1 MSCRPEIYK
10 NESVSSGRIGWC
22 SSSNG
27 RGACSFT
34 DRYLT
39 VALQM
44 FLYLSY
50 SKSVPSRL
58 LQAPNQLE
66 ALKVMSKVVA
76 DTGELEQI
84 KRFTPIDATT
94 NPTLVY
100 KAMQMPQ
107 YSSLLDEAIAAEGKG
122 AGINSIA
129 DRLAVKV
136 GSEVLKLVP
145 GRVST
150 EVDARLSYD
159 TQKTV
164 DKALH
169 IIDMYGQEGYDA
181 NRIYIKIAS
190 TWEGIRAC
198 EKLQREGIDCNMTLL
213 FSFAQAAACAD
224 AGAALISPFVG
235 RILDW
240 YKKHKQREYEPEE
253 DPGVV
258 SVKRIY
264 SYYKQ
269 YGYRTTV
276 MAASFRS
283 VGEVRALAGC
293 DAITIS
299 PALLEQL
306 ENSTDPLPYSLW
318 PSMGGCVD
326 PRYDLG
332 GGAQHVFDQMHGGDA
347 MAVDK
352 LKEGVDGFAADAE
365 RLEAL
370 LSERLLK

>member
-1 MSCRPEIYK
+1 MSR
-10 NESVSSGRIGWC
+10 
-22 SSSNG
+22 
-27 RGACSFT
+27 
-34 DRYLT
+34 
-39 VALQM
+39 
-44 FLYLSY
+44 
-50 SKSVPSRL
+50 
-58 LQAPNQLE
+58 
-66 ALKVMSKVVA
+66 VVA

-84 KRFTPIDATT
+84 KRFSPEDATT
-94 NPTLVY
+94 NPSLIY
-100 KAMQMPQ
+100 KAVQLPK
-107 YSSLLDEAIAAEGKG
+107 YADFLDKAIAAEGRG
-122 AGINSIA
+122 ASVSAIA
-129 DRLAVKV
+129 DRLAVMI
-136 GSEVLKLVP
+136 GGEVLRLVP

-169 IIDMYGQEGYDA
+169 LIDLYAKQGCDV
-181 NRIYIKIAS
+181 NRVYIKVAS

-198 EKLQREGIDCNMTLL
+198 ERLQKDGIDCNMTLL
-213 FSFAQAAACAD
+213 FSFAQAAACGD

-253 DPGVV
+253 DPGVL
-258 SVKRIY
+258 SVRRIY

-283 VGEVRALAGC
+283 AGEVRALAGC
-293 DAITIS
+293 DAITIA
-299 PALLEQL
+299 PAILDELER
-306 ENSTDPLPYSLW
+306 STEPLPYALW

-332 GGAQHVFDQMHGGDA
+332 SKSHHVFDQMHGNDA
-347 MAVDK
+347 MAADK
-352 LKEGVDGFAADAE
+352 LREGVEGFATDAE
-365 RLEAL
+365 RLEKL
-370 LSERLLK
+370 LGEKVQA

>member
-1 MSCRPEIYK
+1 M
-10 NESVSSGRIGWC
+10 
-22 SSSNG
+22 
-27 RGACSFT
+27 
-34 DRYLT
+34 
-39 VALQM
+39 
-44 FLYLSY
+44 
-50 SKSVPSRL
+50 
-58 LQAPNQLE
+58 QAPNQLE

-84 KRFTPIDATT
+84 KRFNPIDATT

-107 YSSLLDEAIAAEGKG
+107 YSPLLDKAIAAEGKG
-122 AGINSIA
+122 AGISAIA

-150 EVDARLSYD
+150 EVDARLSFD
-159 TQKTV
+159 TQRTV

-169 IIDMYGQEGYDA
+169 IIDMYGQEGYEA
-181 NRIYIKIAS
+181 NRIYIKVAS

-198 EKLQREGIDCNMTLL
+198 EKLQKEGIDCNMTLL

-264 SYYKQ
+264 TYYKQ

-306 ENSTDPLPYSLW
+306 ENCTDPLPYSLW

-326 PRYDLG
+326 PRYELG
-332 GGAQHVFDQMHGGDA
+332 AGAQHVFEQMHGGDA

-370 LSERLLK
+370 LSERVK